1 MDNNIFNNIYLG
13 EEYSYLRPYISKR
26 NPYDSKVFLVGINP
40 ATPITPIQLN
50 IDEYI
55 GLLKNYE
62 EFMEFYS
69 KSRESQNKSKISRT
83 RMGINSLVNWIE
95 QEFNTGVIET
105 DIFTY
110 PTKNIKELNNIDK
123 NILNKSI
130 EKFWQVLLEF
140 QPDIVILYGSLALNE
155 FKKLVISK
163 NKEIK
168 YYSEEEKIE
177 YIEEKSPYA
186 KLNIG
191 IKNVNIIACRHLMY
205 YGNNGNSFK
214 KLRENIKMIIEEQ
227 EHVLKY
233 WTSIFKN

>member
-1 MDNNIFNNIYLG
+1 MNNNIFNDIYLG
-13 EEYSYLRPYISKR
+13 EEYPYLRPYISKR

-40 ATPITPIQLN
+40 ATLITPMQLN

-110 PTKNIKELNNIDK
+110 PTKNVKELNNIDK

-140 QPDIVILYGSLALNE
+140 EPDIVILYGSLALNE
-155 FKKLVISK
+155 FKKIVMSK
-163 NKEIK
+163 NKKIK
-168 YYSEEEKIE
+168 YYSEEDKIE
-177 YIEEKSPYA
+177 YIEEKCPYA

-191 IKNVNIIACRHLMY
+191 TKDVNIIACRHLMY

-214 KLRENIKMIIEEQ
+214 KLRENIKKIIEE
-227 EHVLKY
+227 HV
-233 WTSIFKN
+233 

>member
-1 MDNNIFNNIYLG
+1 MNNNIFNDIYLG
-13 EEYSYLRPYISKR
+13 EEYPYLRPYISKR

-40 ATPITPIQLN
+40 ATLITPMQLN

-110 PTKNIKELNNIDK
+110 PTKNVKELNNIDK

-130 EKFWQVLLEF
+130 EKFWEVLLEF

-163 NKEIK
+163 NKKIK
-168 YYSEEEKIE
+168 YYSEEDKIE
-177 YIEEKSPYA
+177 YIEEKCPYA

-191 IKNVNIIACRHLMY
+191 TKNINIIACRHLMY

-214 KLRENIKMIIEEQ
+214 KLRENIKKIIEE
-227 EHVLKY
+227 HV
-233 WTSIFKN
+233 

>member
-1 MDNNIFNNIYLG
+1 MNNNIFNDIYLG
-13 EEYSYLRPYISKR
+13 EEYAYLRPYISRR
-26 NPYDSKVFLVGINP
+26 NPYNARVFLVGINP
-40 ATPITPIQLN
+40 ATPITSKQLN

-83 RMGINSLVNWIE
+83 RMGINSLGNWIE
-95 QEFNTGVIET
+95 QEFNTGVVET

-110 PTKNIKELNNIDK
+110 PTKNVKELNTIDK

-130 EKFWQVLLEF
+130 EKFWEVLLEF

-163 NKEIK
+163 NEEIK
-168 YYSEEEKIE
+168 YYSEEDKIE
-177 YIEEKSPYA
+177 YIEEKCPYA

-191 IKNVNIIACRHLMY
+191 TKNINIIACRHLIY

-214 KLRENIKMIIEEQ
+214 KLRENIKKIIEE
-227 EHVLKY
+227 HV
-233 WTSIFKN
+233 

>member
-1 MDNNIFNNIYLG
+1 MNNNIFNDIYLG
-13 EEYSYLRPYISKR
+13 EKYPYLRPYISKR
-26 NPYDSKVFLVGINP
+26 NPYDSKVFLVGINL

-62 EFMEFYS
+62 KFMEFYS

-83 RMGINSLVNWIE
+83 RIGINSLVNWIE

-130 EKFWQVLLEF
+130 EKFWEVLLEF
-140 QPDIVILYGSLALNE
+140 KPDIVILYGSLALNE

-168 YYSEEEKIE
+168 YYSEEDKIE
-177 YIEEKSPYA
+177 YIEEKYPYA

-191 IKNVNIIACRHLMY
+191 TKNVNIIACRHLMY

-214 KLRENIKMIIEEQ
+214 KLRENIKMIIEE
-227 EHVLKY
+227 HV
-233 WTSIFKN
+233 

>member
-1 MDNNIFNNIYLG
+1 MNNNIFNDIYLG
-13 EEYSYLRPYISKR
+13 EEYPYLRPYISKR

-40 ATPITPIQLN
+40 ATPITPMQLN

-83 RMGINSLVNWIE
+83 RIGINSLVNWIE

-110 PTKNIKELNNIDK
+110 PTKNVKELNNIDK

-130 EKFWQVLLEF
+130 EKFWKVLLEF

-163 NKEIK
+163 NEEIK
-168 YYSEEEKIE
+168 YYSEEDKIE
-177 YIEEKSPYA
+177 YIEEKCPYA

-191 IKNVNIIACRHLMY
+191 TKDVNIIACRHLMY

-214 KLRENIKMIIEEQ
+214 KLRENIKNIIEE
-227 EHVLKY
+227 HV
-233 WTSIFKN
+233 

>member
-1 MDNNIFNNIYLG
+1 MNNNIFNNIYLG

-40 ATPITPIQLN
+40 ATPITSKQLN

-62 EFMEFYS
+62 KFMEFYS

-110 PTKNIKELNNIDK
+110 PTKNVKELNNIDK

-130 EKFWQVLLEF
+130 EKFWEVLLEF
-140 QPDIVILYGSLALNE
+140 QPDIVIIYGSLALNE

-168 YYSEEEKIE
+168 YYSEEDKIE
-177 YIEEKSPYA
+177 YIEEKCPYA

-191 IKNVNIIACRHLMY
+191 TKNVNIIECRHLMY

-214 KLRENIKMIIEEQ
+214 KLRENIKMIIEE
-227 EHVLKY
+227 HV
-233 WTSIFKN
+233 

>member
-1 MDNNIFNNIYLG
+1 MNNNIFNDIYLG
-13 EEYSYLRPYISKR
+13 EEYPYLRPYISKR

-40 ATPITPIQLN
+40 ATLITPMQLN

-69 KSRESQNKSKISRT
+69 MSRESQNKSKISRT

-105 DIFTY
+105 DIFTD

-130 EKFWQVLLEF
+130 EKFWEVLLEF
-140 QPDIVILYGSLALNE
+140 QPDIVILYSLLALNE

-168 YYSEEEKIE
+168 YYSEEDKIE
-177 YIEEKSPYA
+177 YIEEKCPYA

-191 IKNVNIIACRHLMY
+191 TKDVNIIACRHLMY

-214 KLRENIKMIIEEQ
+214 KLRENIKNIIEE
-227 EHVLKY
+227 HV
-233 WTSIFKN
+233 

>member
-1 MDNNIFNNIYLG
+1 MNNNIFNDIYLG
-13 EEYSYLRPYISKR
+13 EEYPYLRPYISKR

-40 ATPITPIQLN
+40 ATLITPMQLN

-130 EKFWQVLLEF
+130 EKFWEVLLEF

-163 NKEIK
+163 NEEIK
-168 YYSEEEKIE
+168 YYSEEDKIE
-177 YIEEKSPYA
+177 YIEEKCPYA

-191 IKNVNIIACRHLMY
+191 TKNVNIIACRHLMY

-214 KLRENIKMIIEEQ
+214 KLRENIKMIIEE
-227 EHVLKY
+227 HV
-233 WTSIFKN
+233 

>member
-1 MDNNIFNNIYLG
+1 MNNNIFNDIYLG
-13 EEYSYLRPYISKR
+13 EEYPYLRPYISKR

-62 EFMEFYS
+62 KFMEFYS

-130 EKFWQVLLEF
+130 EKFWEVLLEF
-140 QPDIVILYGSLALNE
+140 KPDIVILYGSLALNE

-168 YYSEEEKIE
+168 YYSEEDKIE
-177 YIEEKSPYA
+177 YIEEKCPYA

-191 IKNVNIIACRHLMY
+191 TKNVNIIACRHLMY

-214 KLRENIKMIIEEQ
+214 KLRKNIKMIIEE
-227 EHVLKY
+227 HV
-233 WTSIFKN
+233 

>member
-1 MDNNIFNNIYLG
+1 MNNNIFNDIYLG
-13 EEYSYLRPYISKR
+13 EKYPYLRPYISKR
-26 NPYDSKVFLVGINP
+26 NPYNSKVFLVGINP
-40 ATPITPIQLN
+40 ATHITPMQLN

-55 GLLKNYE
+55 GLLENYE

-130 EKFWQVLLEF
+130 EKFWEVLLEF

-168 YYSEEEKIE
+168 YYSEEDKIE
-177 YIEEKSPYA
+177 YIEEKCPYA

-191 IKNVNIIACRHLMY
+191 TKNVNIIACRHLMY

-214 KLRENIKMIIEEQ
+214 KLRENIKKIIEE
-227 EHVLKY
+227 HV
-233 WTSIFKN
+233 

>member
-1 MDNNIFNNIYLG
+1 MNNNIYLG
-13 EEYSYLRPYISKR
+13 EEYPYLRPYISKR

-40 ATPITPIQLN
+40 ATPITPMQLN

-110 PTKNIKELNNIDK
+110 PTKNIKELKAILSETNDLDFSESPFPEATNKKGETNSLNWFVNNKKGDRKIVLLSILDK
-123 NILNKSI
+123 NPK
-130 EKFWQVLLEF
+130 
-140 QPDIVILYGSLALNE
+140 
-155 FKKLVISK
+155 
-163 NKEIK
+163 
-168 YYSEEEKIE
+168 
-177 YIEEKSPYA
+177 
-186 KLNIG
+186 
-191 IKNVNIIACRHLMY
+191 
-205 YGNNGNSFK
+205 
-214 KLRENIKMIIEEQ
+214 
-227 EHVLKY
+227 
-233 WTSIFKN
+233 

>member
-1 MDNNIFNNIYLG
+1 MNNNIFNDIYLG
-13 EEYSYLRPYISKR
+13 EEYAYLRPYISRR
-26 NPYDSKVFLVGINP
+26 NPYNARVFLVGINP
-40 ATPITPIQLN
+40 ATPITSKQLN

-83 RMGINSLVNWIE
+83 RMGINSLGNWIE
-95 QEFNTGVIET
+95 QEFNTGVVET

-110 PTKNIKELNNIDK
+110 PTKNVKELNTIDK

-130 EKFWQVLLEF
+130 EKFWEVLLEF

-155 FKKLVISK
+155 FKKLVIAK

-168 YYSEEEKIE
+168 YYSEEDKIE
-177 YIEEKSPYA
+177 YIEEKCPYA

-191 IKNVNIIACRHLMY
+191 TKNINIIACRHLMY

-214 KLRENIKMIIEEQ
+214 KLRENIKKIIEE
-227 EHVLKY
+227 HV
-233 WTSIFKN
+233 

>member
-1 MDNNIFNNIYLG
+1 MNNNIFNDIYLG
-13 EEYSYLRPYISKR
+13 EEYPYLRPYISKR

-40 ATPITPIQLN
+40 ATPITPMQLN

-110 PTKNIKELNNIDK
+110 PTKNVKELNNIDK

-130 EKFWQVLLEF
+130 EKFWEVLLEF
-140 QPDIVILYGSLALNE
+140 QPDIVILYGSLALNQ
-155 FKKLVISK
+155 FKKLVIAK

-177 YIEEKSPYA
+177 CIEEKCPYA

-191 IKNVNIIACRHLMY
+191 TKNVNIIACRHLMY

-214 KLRENIKMIIEEQ
+214 KLRENIKKIIEE
-227 EHVLKY
+227 HV
-233 WTSIFKN
+233 

>member
-62 EFMEFYS
+62 EFMEFYF

-110 PTKNIKELNNIDK
+110 PTKNVKELNNIDK

-130 EKFWQVLLEF
+130 EKFWEVLLEF

-168 YYSEEEKIE
+168 YYSEEDKIE
-177 YIEEKSPYA
+177 YIEEKCPYA

-191 IKNVNIIACRHLMY
+191 TKNVNIIACRHLMY

-214 KLRENIKMIIEEQ
+214 KLRENIKKIIEE
-227 EHVLKY
+227 HV
-233 WTSIFKN
+233 

>member
-1 MDNNIFNNIYLG
+1 MNNNIFNDIYLG
-13 EEYSYLRPYISKR
+13 EEYAYLRPYISRR
-26 NPYDSKVFLVGINP
+26 NPYNARVFLVGINP
-40 ATPITPIQLN
+40 ATPITSKQLN

-130 EKFWQVLLEF
+130 EKFWEVLLKF

-155 FKKLVISK
+155 FKKLVIAK

-168 YYSEEEKIE
+168 YYSEEDKIE
-177 YIEEKSPYA
+177 DIEEKCPYA

-191 IKNVNIIACRHLMY
+191 TKNINIIACRHLMY

-214 KLRENIKMIIEEQ
+214 KLRKNIKNIIEE
-227 EHVLKY
+227 HV
-233 WTSIFKN
+233 

>member
-1 MDNNIFNNIYLG
+1 MNNNIFNDIYLG
-13 EEYSYLRPYISKR
+13 EEYAYLRPYISRR
-26 NPYDSKVFLVGINP
+26 NPYNARVFLVGINP
-40 ATPITPIQLN
+40 ATPITSKQLN

-83 RMGINSLVNWIE
+83 RMGINSLGNWIE
-95 QEFNTGVIET
+95 QEFNTGVVET

-110 PTKNIKELNNIDK
+110 PTKNVKELNTIDK

-130 EKFWQVLLEF
+130 EKFWEVLLEF

-155 FKKLVISK
+155 FKKLVIAK

-168 YYSEEEKIE
+168 YYSEEDKIE
-177 YIEEKSPYA
+177 YIEEKCPYA

-191 IKNVNIIACRHLMY
+191 TKNINIIACRHLMY

-214 KLRENIKMIIEEQ
+214 KLRDNIKKIIEE
-227 EHVLKY
+227 HV
-233 WTSIFKN
+233 

>member
-1 MDNNIFNNIYLG
+1 MNNNIFNDIYLG
-13 EEYSYLRPYISKR
+13 EKYPYLRPYISKR

-40 ATPITPIQLN
+40 ATHITPMQLN

-55 GLLKNYE
+55 GLLENYE

-130 EKFWQVLLEF
+130 EKFWEVLLEF
-140 QPDIVILYGSLALNE
+140 KPDIVILYGSLALNE

-168 YYSEEEKIE
+168 YYSEEDKIE
-177 YIEEKSPYA
+177 YIEEKCPYA

-191 IKNVNIIACRHLMY
+191 TKNVNIIACRHLMY

-214 KLRENIKMIIEEQ
+214 KLRENIKKIIEE
-227 EHVLKY
+227 HV
-233 WTSIFKN
+233 

>member
-1 MDNNIFNNIYLG
+1 MNNNIFNDIYLG
-13 EEYSYLRPYISKR
+13 EKYPYLRPYISKR

-40 ATPITPIQLN
+40 ATHITPMQLN

-55 GLLKNYE
+55 GLLENYE

-130 EKFWQVLLEF
+130 EKFWEVLLEF

-168 YYSEEEKIE
+168 YYSEEDKIE
-177 YIEEKSPYA
+177 YIEEKCPYA

-191 IKNVNIIACRHLMY
+191 TKNVNIIACRHLMY

-214 KLRENIKMIIEEQ
+214 KLRENIKKIIEE
-227 EHVLKY
+227 HL
-233 WTSIFKN
+233 

>member
-1 MDNNIFNNIYLG
+1 MNNNIFNDIYLG
-13 EEYSYLRPYISKR
+13 EEYPYLRPYISKR

-40 ATPITPIQLN
+40 ATLITPMQLN

-110 PTKNIKELNNIDK
+110 PTKNVKELNNIDK

-130 EKFWQVLLEF
+130 EKFWEVLLEF
-140 QPDIVILYGSLALNE
+140 QPDIVILYGSLVLNE
-155 FKKLVISK
+155 FKKIVMSK
-163 NKEIK
+163 NKKIK
-168 YYSEEEKIE
+168 YYSEEDKIE
-177 YIEEKSPYA
+177 YIEEKCPYA

-191 IKNVNIIACRHLMY
+191 TKNINIIACRHLMY

-214 KLRENIKMIIEEQ
+214 KLRENIKKIIEE
-227 EHVLKY
+227 HV
-233 WTSIFKN
+233 

>member
-1 MDNNIFNNIYLG
+1 MNNNIFNNIYLG
-13 EEYSYLRPYISKR
+13 EKYAYLRPYISKR

-40 ATPITPIQLN
+40 ATPITPKQLN

-55 GLLKNYE
+55 ELLTNYK
-62 EFMEFYS
+62 EFMNFYFN
-69 KSRESQNKSKISRT
+69 SRKQQNKSKISRT

-95 QEFNTGVIET
+95 EEFNVGVVET

-110 PTKNIKELNNIDK
+110 PTRNVKELNNIDK
-123 NILNKSI
+123 NILNKSV

-140 QPDIVILYGSLALNE
+140 KPDIVILYGSLALNQ
-155 FKKLVISK
+155 FKKLVASK

-177 YIEEKSPYA
+177 FIEEKCPYA

-191 IKNVNIIACRHLMY
+191 TKNVNIIACRHLMY
-205 YGNNGNSFK
+205 YGNNGNSFR
-214 KLRENIKMIIEEQ
+214 KLRENIKKIIEE
-227 EHVLKY
+227 HV
-233 WTSIFKN
+233 

>member
-1 MDNNIFNNIYLG
+1 MNNNIFNDIYLG
-13 EEYSYLRPYISKR
+13 EKYPYLRPYISKR

-50 IDEYI
+50 IDKYI

-62 EFMEFYS
+62 KFMEFYS
-69 KSRESQNKSKISRT
+69 KSRESQNKIKISRT
-83 RMGINSLVNWIE
+83 RIGINSLVNWIE

-110 PTKNIKELNNIDK
+110 PTKNVKELNNIDK
-123 NILNKSI
+123 NILNKSV
-130 EKFWQVLLEF
+130 EKFWEVLLEF

-168 YYSEEEKIE
+168 YYSEEDKIE
-177 YIEEKSPYA
+177 YIEEKCPYA

-191 IKNVNIIACRHLMY
+191 TKDVNIIACRHLMY

-214 KLRENIKMIIEEQ
+214 KLRENIKMIIEE
-227 EHVLKY
+227 HV
-233 WTSIFKN
+233 

>member
-1 MDNNIFNNIYLG
+1 MNNNIFNNIYLG
-13 EEYSYLRPYISKR
+13 EEYPYLRPYISKR

-62 EFMEFYS
+62 EFMEFYF

-95 QEFNTGVIET
+95 QEFDTGVIET

-110 PTKNIKELNNIDK
+110 PTRNIKELNNIDK

-130 EKFWQVLLEF
+130 EKFWEVLLEF
-140 QPDIVILYGSLALNE
+140 QPDILILYGSLALNE

-168 YYSEEEKIE
+168 YYSEEDKIE
-177 YIEEKSPYA
+177 YIEEKCPYA

-191 IKNVNIIACRHLMY
+191 TKNINIIACRHLMY

-214 KLRENIKMIIEEQ
+214 KLRENIKKIIEE
-227 EHVLKY
+227 HV
-233 WTSIFKN
+233 

>member
-1 MDNNIFNNIYLG
+1 MNNNIFNDIYLG
-13 EEYSYLRPYISKR
+13 EEYPYLRPYISKR
-26 NPYDSKVFLVGINP
+26 NPYDSKVFLVRINP
-40 ATPITPIQLN
+40 ATLITPMQLN

-110 PTKNIKELNNIDK
+110 PTKNVKELNNIDK

-163 NKEIK
+163 NEEIK
-168 YYSEEEKIE
+168 YYSEEDKIE
-177 YIEEKSPYA
+177 YIEEKCPYA

-191 IKNVNIIACRHLMY
+191 TKDVNIIACRHLMY

-214 KLRENIKMIIEEQ
+214 KLRENIKNIIEE
-227 EHVLKY
+227 HV
-233 WTSIFKN
+233 

>member
-1 MDNNIFNNIYLG
+1 M
-13 EEYSYLRPYISKR
+13 
-26 NPYDSKVFLVGINP
+26 
-40 ATPITPIQLN
+40 QLN

-110 PTKNIKELNNIDK
+110 PTKNVKELNNIDK

-130 EKFWQVLLEF
+130 EKFWEVLLEF

-155 FKKLVISK
+155 FKKIVMSK
-163 NKEIK
+163 NKKIK
-168 YYSEEEKIE
+168 YYSEEDKIE
-177 YIEEKSPYA
+177 YIEEKCPYA

-191 IKNVNIIACRHLMY
+191 TKNINIIACRHLMY

-214 KLRENIKMIIEEQ
+214 KLRENIKKIIEE
-227 EHVLKY
+227 HV
-233 WTSIFKN
+233 

>member
-1 MDNNIFNNIYLG
+1 MNNNIFNDIYLG
-13 EEYSYLRPYISKR
+13 EKYPYLRPYISKR

-40 ATPITPIQLN
+40 ATLITPMQLN

-130 EKFWQVLLEF
+130 EKFWEVLLEF

-155 FKKLVISK
+155 FKKIVMSK
-163 NKEIK
+163 NKKIK
-168 YYSEEEKIE
+168 YYSEEDKIE
-177 YIEEKSPYA
+177 YIEEKCPYA

-191 IKNVNIIACRHLMY
+191 TKNINIIACRHLMY

-214 KLRENIKMIIEEQ
+214 KLRENIKKIIEE
-227 EHVLKY
+227 HV
-233 WTSIFKN
+233 

>member
-1 MDNNIFNNIYLG
+1 MNNNIFNNIYLG

-40 ATPITPIQLN
+40 VTPITPIQLN

-62 EFMEFYS
+62 KFMEFYS
-69 KSRESQNKSKISRT
+69 KSRESRNKSKISRT

-95 QEFNTGVIET
+95 EEFNIGVIET

-130 EKFWQVLLEF
+130 EKFWEVLLEF

-168 YYSEEEKIE
+168 YYSEEDKIE
-177 YIEEKSPYA
+177 YIEEKCPYA

-191 IKNVNIIACRHLMY
+191 TKNVNIIACRHLMY

-214 KLRENIKMIIEEQ
+214 KLRENIKKIIEE
-227 EHVLKY
+227 HV
-233 WTSIFKN
+233 

>member
-1 MDNNIFNNIYLG
+1 MNNNIFNDIYLG
-13 EEYSYLRPYISKR
+13 EKYPYLRPYISKR

-40 ATPITPIQLN
+40 ATHITPMQLN

-55 GLLKNYE
+55 GLLENYE

-110 PTKNIKELNNIDK
+110 PTRNIKELNNIDK

-130 EKFWQVLLEF
+130 EKFWEVLLEF

-168 YYSEEEKIE
+168 YYSEEDKIE
-177 YIEEKSPYA
+177 YIEGKCPYA

-191 IKNVNIIACRHLMY
+191 TKNVNIIACRHLMY

-214 KLRENIKMIIEEQ
+214 KLRENIKKIIEE
-227 EHVLKY
+227 HV
-233 WTSIFKN
+233 

>member
-1 MDNNIFNNIYLG
+1 MNNNIFNDIYLG
-13 EEYSYLRPYISKR
+13 EKYPYLRPYISKR
-26 NPYDSKVFLVGINP
+26 NPYDSKAFLVGINP
-40 ATPITPIQLN
+40 ATPITPMQLN

-55 GLLKNYE
+55 GLLENYE

-130 EKFWQVLLEF
+130 EKFWEVLLEF

-168 YYSEEEKIE
+168 YYSEEDKIE
-177 YIEEKSPYA
+177 YIEEKCPYA

-191 IKNVNIIACRHLMY
+191 TKNVNIIACRHLMY

-214 KLRENIKMIIEEQ
+214 KLRENIKMIIEE
-227 EHVLKY
+227 HV
-233 WTSIFKN
+233 

>member
-1 MDNNIFNNIYLG
+1 MNNNIFSDIYLG
-13 EEYSYLRPYISKR
+13 EEYAYLRPYISKR

-50 IDEYI
+50 IKEYI
-55 GLLKNYE
+55 ELLKNYA
-62 EFMEFYS
+62 EFMGFYS

-110 PTKNIKELNNIDK
+110 PTKNIKELNNINK
-123 NILNKSI
+123 NILNKSV
-130 EKFWQVLLEF
+130 EKFWEVLLEF
-140 QPDIVILYGSLALNE
+140 KPDIVILYGSLALNE

-168 YYSEEEKIE
+168 YYSEEDKIE
-177 YIEEKSPYA
+177 YIEEKCPYA

-191 IKNVNIIACRHLMY
+191 TKNVNIIACRHLMY

-214 KLRENIKMIIEEQ
+214 KLRENIKKIIEE
-227 EHVLKY
+227 HV
-233 WTSIFKN
+233 

>member
-1 MDNNIFNNIYLG
+1 MNNNIFNDIYLG
-13 EEYSYLRPYISKR
+13 EEYPYLRPYISKR
-26 NPYDSKVFLVGINP
+26 NPYDSKVFLVGIN
-40 ATPITPIQLN
+40 
-50 IDEYI
+50 EYI

-69 KSRESQNKSKISRT
+69 MSRESQNKSKISRT

-130 EKFWQVLLEF
+130 EKFWEVLLEF
-140 QPDIVILYGSLALNE
+140 QPDIVILYGSLALNQ

-163 NKEIK
+163 NEEIK
-168 YYSEEEKIE
+168 YYPEEDKIE
-177 YIEEKSPYA
+177 YIEEKCPYA

-191 IKNVNIIACRHLMY
+191 SKNVNIIACRHLMY

-214 KLRENIKMIIEEQ
+214 KLRENIKKIIEE
-227 EHVLKY
+227 HV
-233 WTSIFKN
+233 

>member
-62 EFMEFYS
+62 EFMEFYF

-110 PTKNIKELNNIDK
+110 PTKNVKELNNIDK

-130 EKFWQVLLEF
+130 EKFWEVLLEF
-140 QPDIVILYGSLALNE
+140 QPDILILYGSLALNE

-168 YYSEEEKIE
+168 YYSEEDKIE
-177 YIEEKSPYA
+177 YIEEKCPYA

-191 IKNVNIIACRHLMY
+191 TKNVNIIACRHLMY

-214 KLRENIKMIIEEQ
+214 KLRENIKMIIEE
-227 EHVLKY
+227 HV
-233 WTSIFKN
+233 

>member
-1 MDNNIFNNIYLG
+1 MNNNIFNNIYLG

-110 PTKNIKELNNIDK
+110 PTKNIKELKAILAKTNDLDFSESPFPEDINKKGETNSLNWFVNNKKGDRKIVLLSILDK
-123 NILNKSI
+123 NPK
-130 EKFWQVLLEF
+130 
-140 QPDIVILYGSLALNE
+140 
-155 FKKLVISK
+155 
-163 NKEIK
+163 
-168 YYSEEEKIE
+168 
-177 YIEEKSPYA
+177 
-186 KLNIG
+186 
-191 IKNVNIIACRHLMY
+191 
-205 YGNNGNSFK
+205 
-214 KLRENIKMIIEEQ
+214 
-227 EHVLKY
+227 
-233 WTSIFKN
+233 

>member
-1 MDNNIFNNIYLG
+1 MNNNIFNNIYLG

-26 NPYDSKVFLVGINP
+26 NPYNARVFLVGINP

-62 EFMEFYS
+62 KFMEFYS
-69 KSRESQNKSKISRT
+69 KSRESRNKSKISRT

-110 PTKNIKELNNIDK
+110 PTRNVKELNNIDK

-130 EKFWQVLLEF
+130 EKFWQVLVEF
-140 QPDIVILYGSLALNE
+140 KPDIIILYGTLLLNE
-155 FKKLVISK
+155 FKKLVASK
-163 NKEIK
+163 NKGIK

-177 YIEEKSPYA
+177 YIEEKCPYA

-191 IKNVNIIACRHLMY
+191 TKNIKVIACRHLMY

-214 KLRENIKMIIEEQ
+214 KLRENIKKIIEE
-227 EHVLKY
+227 HV
-233 WTSIFKN
+233 

>member
-1 MDNNIFNNIYLG
+1 MNNNIFNDIYIG
-13 EEYSYLRPYISKR
+13 EEYPYLRPYISKR

-40 ATPITPIQLN
+40 ATLITPMQLN

-110 PTKNIKELNNIDK
+110 PTKNVKELNNIDK

-163 NKEIK
+163 NEEIK
-168 YYSEEEKIE
+168 YYSEEDKIE
-177 YIEEKSPYA
+177 YIEEKCPYA

-191 IKNVNIIACRHLMY
+191 TKDVNIIACRHLMY

-214 KLRENIKMIIEEQ
+214 KLRENIKNIIEE
-227 EHVLKY
+227 HV
-233 WTSIFKN
+233 

>member
-1 MDNNIFNNIYLG
+1 MNNNIFNDIYLG
-13 EEYSYLRPYISKR
+13 EKYPYLRPYISKR

-40 ATPITPIQLN
+40 ATHITPMQLN

-55 GLLKNYE
+55 GLLENYE

-110 PTKNIKELNNIDK
+110 PTRNIKELNNIDK

-130 EKFWQVLLEF
+130 EKFWEVLLEF

-163 NKEIK
+163 NREIK
-168 YYSEEEKIE
+168 YYSEEDRIE
-177 YIEEKSPYA
+177 YIEEKCPYA

-191 IKNVNIIACRHLMY
+191 TKNVNIIACRHLMY

-214 KLRENIKMIIEEQ
+214 KLRENIKKIIEE
-227 EHVLKY
+227 HV
-233 WTSIFKN
+233 